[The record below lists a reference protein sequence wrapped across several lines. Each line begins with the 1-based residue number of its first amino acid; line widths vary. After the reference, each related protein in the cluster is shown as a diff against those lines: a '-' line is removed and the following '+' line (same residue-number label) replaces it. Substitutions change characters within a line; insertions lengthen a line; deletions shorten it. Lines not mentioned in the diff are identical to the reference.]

1 MLFTLAEVLATP
13 SFRRAGVEVVH
24 GSPRSTTVRWVHSSE
39 VYEMGGLLAGGEV
52 LLTSGLGL
60 LGRPPLQLTTYVD
73 RLVDAG
79 CVALA
84 IELGRSFVTMPPE
97 IEAAARRRGLVLLAL
112 HEVVPFEQIV
122 EDFHD
127 LVVGRRVAASRT
139 SGPVWQELLGIVVAG
154 QGMGTLLRAVGRL
167 ADSTVWF
174 VGPDGT
180 VLERSRPGD
189 LPAGHPTTTA
199 DVRGPHGSVGRLV
212 LTGTATD
219 RRSSLV
225 EQAAVAVALE
235 LGRAP
240 AATRTPS
247 AAQAVVTEVLAG
259 TLTSDAAVASACR
272 EAGWDPD
279 PARHAVAAVLD
290 VDVRVP
296 PHELVPAVRQA
307 VTQRLGAGVV
317 GWQGHH
323 VVVIGPGWVRPEPGR
338 VRDALSAV
346 LDDLGGEGAPV
357 HVMGVA
363 APVAALASLPSAVAT
378 AQEVTGLARR
388 IGSRE
393 RVVLARDLGPHR
405 MLARLPA
412 SELMAFV
419 TEQVGA
425 LIAHD
430 AAHGTDLVRTVDAYL
445 ASRSTKAVAA
455 QVLGIRRQSLY
466 ARITRIESLLGV
478 PLDDAGHQAGLALAI
493 AGWRMRTGSD
503 PQVSSR
509 ELTSAVAPAPSS
521 AI

>member
-1 MLFTLAEVLATP
+1 LATP

-24 GSPRSTTVRWVHSSE
+24 GSPRTTSVRWVHSSE

-60 LGRPPLQLTTYVD
+60 LGRPPAQLTAYVD
-73 RLVDAG
+73 RLADAG

-84 IELGRSFVTMPPE
+84 VELGRSFVTMPAE
-97 IEAAARRRGLVLLAL
+97 IEQAARRRGLVLLAL

-180 VLERSRPGD
+180 VLERSRPDEQPDGR
-189 LPAGHPTTTA
+189 PTTTA

-212 LTGTATD
+212 LSGTATD
-219 RRSSLV
+219 RRSALA

-235 LGRAP
+235 RGREP
-240 AATRTPS
+240 TSVRSPS

-279 PARHAVAAVLD
+279 PGRHTVVAVLD

-296 PHELVPAVRQA
+296 PHEVVPAVRQA
-307 VTQRLGAGVV
+307 VTARLGSGVV
-317 GWQGHH
+317 GWQGHQ
-323 VVVIGPGWVRPEPGR
+323 VVVIAPGWVRPEPGR
-338 VRDALSAV
+338 VRDVVAAV
-346 LDDLGGEGAPV
+346 LDDLGDEGEPV
-357 HVMGVA
+357 HAVGVA
-363 APVAALASLPSAVAT
+363 APLASLSTVPAAVAT
-378 AQEVTGLARR
+378 AQEVVRLARR

-405 MLARLPA
+405 LLARLPP
-412 SELMAFV
+412 SEVLAFI
-419 TEQVGA
+419 TEQLGA

-445 ASRSTKAVAA
+445 GSRSNKAAAA

-466 ARITRIESLLGV
+466 ARMERIESLLGV
-478 PLDDAGHQAGLALAI
+478 PLDDASHQACLALAI

-509 ELTSAVAPAPSS
+509 ELVGAVGLPVSS
-521 AI
+521 AT